1 MSVTT
6 TSRQPRTAA
15 LDRVPTPRGPGGSAP
30 VRTPGSRPTA
40 DGRRTG
46 RAAALFVDR
55 GVRTKILVLLVVVV
69 AVVAGTG
76 VFASLRMSDLAAST
90 AAVQGVSANVIAP
103 LAVVHQEEIKARMLI
118 AQAGASDTTTQ
129 AQQQERQD
137 AMAATDADLQAAAD
151 EFEAGLDGVAVPGWE
166 DFKAAWAQW
175 QQVRDEQLVPA
186 AFADDTATFG
196 EVIDGPAQDAVDAMV
211 TGLEAA
217 EQSAAD
223 YLQTV
228 SDDAAAKAA
237 AGARLLLIV
246 LAAGVVL
253 VAAIGMVI
261 AQIIRRQV
269 TEVQRAI
276 EAMADG
282 DLTVVAQVD
291 STDEL
296 GQMARSLTRAQEN
309 LRATITGVVETAQ
322 TVAAAA
328 EELSAASHQVVAGSD
343 ETSAQAGVVA
353 AAAEQVSRNVQTV
366 AAGAEQMGASIRE
379 IAQNSTQAAKI
390 AGQATDVAQ
399 STNDQVARLGVSSQ
413 EIGNVVKVITSIAEQ
428 TNLLAL
434 NATIEAARA
443 GEAGKGFAV
452 VAGEVKELA
461 QETAKAT
468 EDIARR
474 VEAIQ
479 GDTTGAVAAISEI
492 SSIIASINDY
502 QLTIASAVEEQTATT
517 NEMSRSVAEAATG
530 SGEIA
535 TNITGVAA
543 AAAESSQTL
552 NQMGGAIGELARMS
566 EDLRA
571 RVGGFRY

>member
-6 TSRQPRTAA
+6 TSRTATGSR
-15 LDRVPTPRGPGGSAP
+15 LDRVPTPRGPGGSAAP
-30 VRTPGSRPTA
+30 SRPQRSRGTRRGTA
-40 DGRRTG
+40 WF
-46 RAAALFVDR
+46 ANR
-55 GVRTKILVLLVVVV
+55 GVRTKIVQLLALVLVVV
-69 AVVAGTG
+69 AAMG
-76 VFASLRMSDLAAST
+76 VFATSRMNDLAAST
-90 AAVQGVSANVIAP
+90 ATVQGVSADVIAP
-103 LAVVHQEEIKARMLI
+103 LSVVHQEEIKARMLI
-118 AQAGASDTTTQ
+118 AQSGASVTDTE
-129 AQQQERQD
+129 AQRQEDLD
-137 AMAATDADLQAAAD
+137 AIAATDADLQAAAD
-151 EFEAGLDGVAVPGWE
+151 AFEAGVGDVVVPGWE

-175 QQVRDEQLVPA
+175 QQLRDEQLVPA
-186 AFADDTATFG
+186 AFANDDATFTQVTENEG
-196 EVIDGPAQDAVDAMV
+196 QAAVDAMV
-211 TGLEAA
+211 TALEAA
-217 EQSAAD
+217 EVSAAD
-223 YLQTV
+223 YLKSV
-228 SDDAAAKAA
+228 SDEAAAEASD
-237 AGARLLLIV
+237 GTRV
-246 LAAGVVL
+246 LFVVL
-253 VAAIGMVI
+253 IGGVLLVGAVGMVI
-261 AQIIRRQV
+261 ANMIRKQV
-269 TEVQRAI
+269 TEVQRAV

-282 DLTVVAQVD
+282 DLTVTPQVD

-296 GQMARSLTRAQEN
+296 GQMSRALTRAQEN
-309 LRATITGVVETAQ
+309 LRDTISGVVETAQ

-328 EELSAASHQVVAGSD
+328 EQLSASSHQVVAGSD
-343 ETSAQAGVVA
+343 QTSAQAGVVA

-379 IAQNSTQAAKI
+379 IAQNSSQAAKV
-390 AGQATDVAQ
+390 AGQATEVAQ
-399 STNDQVARLGVSSQ
+399 TTNDQVSRLGVSSQ

-479 GDTTGAVAAISEI
+479 GDTHGAVAAIGEI

-535 TNITGVAA
+535 VNITGVAS

-552 NQMGGAIGELARMS
+552 NQMGDAVAELARMS
-566 EDLRA
+566 ENLRA
-571 RVGGFRY
+571 RVSGFRY

>member
-6 TSRQPRTAA
+6 TSTSTPSRAAA

-30 VRTPGSRPTA
+30 ARAPRSGPRRGTA
-40 DGRRTG
+40 WF
-46 RAAALFVDR
+46 ANR
-55 GVRTKILVLLVVVV
+55 GVRTKILQLLALVVVV
-69 AVVAGTG
+69 VAATGTFAAV
-76 VFASLRMSDLAAST
+76 RMDALAAST
-90 AAVQGVSANVIAP
+90 ATVQTVSANVIGP
-103 LAVVHQEEIKARMLI
+103 ISVVHQEEIKARMLI
-118 AQAGASDTTTQ
+118 AQAAGSVTETD
-129 AQQQERQD
+129 AQQQEQLDR
-137 AMAATDADLQAAAD
+137 MAATDADLQAAAD
-151 EFEAGLDGVAVPGWE
+151 AFEVGIGDTVVPGWE

-186 AFADDTATFG
+186 AFSGDDVLFAQIT
-196 EVIDGPAQDAVDAMV
+196 DGPAQDAVDAMV
-211 TGLEAA
+211 AALEQA
-217 EQSAAD
+217 EVSAAD
-223 YLQTV
+223 YLKSV
-228 SDDAAAKAA
+228 SDQAAAD
-237 AGARLLLIV
+237 ARSGSQILLVV

-253 VAAIGMVI
+253 VGAVGLVI
-261 AQIIRRQV
+261 AGMIRRQV
-269 TEVQRAI
+269 TEVQRAV
-276 EAMADG
+276 EALADG
-282 DLTVVAQVD
+282 DLTVTPQVD
-291 STDEL
+291 TDDEL
-296 GQMARSLTRAQEN
+296 GQMSRALTRAQQN
-309 LRATITGVVETAQ
+309 LRGAISGVVETAQ

-328 EELSAASHQVVAGSD
+328 EELSAASSQVVAGSD

-379 IAQNSTQAAKI
+379 IAQNSSQAAKV
-390 AGQATDVAQ
+390 AGQATDVAA
-399 STNDQVARLGVSSQ
+399 STNDQVSRLGVSSQ

-479 GDTTGAVAAISEI
+479 DDTSGAVAAIGEI
-492 SSIIASINDY
+492 SHIIASINDY

-552 NQMGGAIGELARMS
+552 NQMGASIAELARMS

-571 RVGGFRY
+571 RVSGFRY

>member
-6 TSRQPRTAA
+6 TSTTAPA
-15 LDRVPTPRGPGGSAP
+15 RVPTADRVPTPRGPRGSAP
-30 VRTPGSRPTA
+30 VRTP
-40 DGRRTG
+40 RTG
-46 RAAALFVDR
+46 PRRGTAWFANR
-55 GVRTKILVLLVVVV
+55 GVRTKILQLLALVVVV
-69 AVVAGTG
+69 VAATGTFAAV
-76 VFASLRMSDLAAST
+76 RMDDLAAAT
-90 AAVQGVSANVIAP
+90 AGVERVSKDVIAP

-118 AQAGASDTTTQ
+118 AQAAGSVTDGDA
-129 AQQQERQD
+129 AQQEQLDR
-137 AMAATDADLQAAAD
+137 MAATDADLQAAAD
-151 EFEAGLDGVAVPGWE
+151 AFEAGIGDVVVPGWE
-166 DFKAAWAQW
+166 DFQAAWQQW
-175 QQVRDEQLVPA
+175 RQVRDDQLVPA
-186 AFADDTATFG
+186 AFASDEATFG
-196 EVIDGPAQDAVDAMV
+196 QVTDGPAQDAVDAMV
-211 TGLEAA
+211 AA
-217 EQSAAD
+217 LDQAETSAAD
-223 YLQTV
+223 YLTTV
-228 SDDAAAKAA
+228 SDQAAAEAA
-237 AGARLLLIV
+237 AGSRILLIV
-246 LAAGVVL
+246 LVGGVLLIGAV
-253 VAAIGMVI
+253 GMVI
-261 AQIIRRQV
+261 AAMIRGQV
-269 TEVQRAI
+269 TEVQRAVD
-276 EAMADG
+276 AMADG
-282 DLTVVAQVD
+282 DLTVTPQVD
-291 STDEL
+291 SHDEL
-296 GQMARSLTRAQEN
+296 GQMSRALTRAQEN
-309 LRATITGVVETAQ
+309 LRGAIAGVVETAQ

-328 EELSAASHQVVAGSD
+328 EELSAASNQVVAGSD

-379 IAQNSTQAAKI
+379 IAQNSSQAAKV
-390 AGQATDVAQ
+390 AGQATEVAA
-399 STNDQVARLGVSSQ
+399 STNDQVSRLGVSSQ

-479 GDTTGAVAAISEI
+479 DDTTGAVAAIGEI
-492 SSIIASINDY
+492 SQIIASINDY

-535 TNITGVAA
+535 TNITGVAS

-552 NQMGGAIGELARMS
+552 NQMGGAIAELARMS

-571 RVGGFRY
+571 RISGFRY

>member
-6 TSRQPRTAA
+6 TSRKPATAA
-15 LDRVPTPRGPGGSAP
+15 LDRVPTPRGPGGVVPA
-30 VRTPGSRPTA
+30 RAGGTPRPEE
-40 DGRRTG
+40 RRTG

-55 GVRTKILVLLVVVV
+55 GVRTKIVVLLAVVV

-76 VFASLRMSDLAAST
+76 VFASVRMQSLAAST
-90 AAVQGVSANVIAP
+90 ALVQSVSSGVIAP

-118 AQAGASDTTTQ
+118 AQAAASVTETE
-129 AQQQERQD
+129 AEQQEALD
-137 AMAATDADLQAAAD
+137 KIASTDADLQAAAD
-151 EFEAGLDGVAVPGWE
+151 AFEVGLGDVEVPGWA
-166 DFKAAWAQW
+166 DFQTAWAQW
-175 QQVRDEQLVPA
+175 QQIRDEQLVPA
-186 AFADDTATFG
+186 AFSGDDAEFQRITEGDAQTA
-196 EVIDGPAQDAVDAMV
+196 IDAMIA
-211 TGLEAA
+211 GLEAA
-217 EQSAAD
+217 EQSAD
-223 YLQTV
+223 DFLRTT
-228 SDDAAAKAA
+228 SDSAAAQATS
-237 AGARLLLIV
+237 GARVLLFV
-246 LAAGVVL
+246 LSAGVLL
-253 VAAIGMVI
+253 VGAVGLVI
-261 AQIIRRQV
+261 AQVIRRQV
-269 TEVQRAI
+269 TEVQRAV

-282 DLTVVAQVD
+282 DLTVVPAVD
-291 STDEL
+291 SADEL
-296 GQMARSLTRAQEN
+296 GQMARAVTRAQEN
-309 LRATITGVVETAQ
+309 LRATVSGVVETAQ

-379 IAQNSTQAAKI
+379 IAQNSTQAARI
-390 AGQATDVAQ
+390 AGQATDVAR

-413 EIGNVVKVITSIAEQ
+413 EIGNVVKVITTIAEQ

-479 GDTTGAVAAISEI
+479 GDTTGAVAAIGEI
-492 SSIIASINDY
+492 SQIIASINDY

-552 NQMGGAIGELARMS
+552 NQMGGSIGELARMS

-571 RVGGFRY
+571 RVAGFRY

>member
-1 MSVTT
+1 
-6 TSRQPRTAA
+6 
-15 LDRVPTPRGPGGSAP
+15 
-30 VRTPGSRPTA
+30 
-40 DGRRTG
+40 
-46 RAAALFVDR
+46 
-55 GVRTKILVLLVVVV
+55 VRTKILQLLALVVVV
-69 AVVAGTG
+69 VAATGTFAAV
-76 VFASLRMSDLAAST
+76 RMDALAAST
-90 AAVQGVSANVIAP
+90 ATVQTVSANVIGP
-103 LAVVHQEEIKARMLI
+103 ISVVHQEEIKARMLI
-118 AQAGASDTTTQ
+118 AQAAGSVTETD
-129 AQQQERQD
+129 AQQQEQLDR
-137 AMAATDADLQAAAD
+137 MAATDADLQAAAD
-151 EFEAGLDGVAVPGWE
+151 AFEVGIGDTVVPGWE

-186 AFADDTATFG
+186 AFSGDDVLFAQIT
-196 EVIDGPAQDAVDAMV
+196 DGPAQDAVDAMV
-211 TGLEAA
+211 AALEQA
-217 EQSAAD
+217 EVSAAD
-223 YLQTV
+223 YLKSV
-228 SDDAAAKAA
+228 SDQAAAD
-237 AGARLLLIV
+237 ARSGSQILLVV

-253 VAAIGMVI
+253 VGAVGLVI
-261 AQIIRRQV
+261 AGMIRRQV
-269 TEVQRAI
+269 TEVQRAV
-276 EAMADG
+276 EALADG
-282 DLTVVAQVD
+282 DLTVTPQVD
-291 STDEL
+291 TDDEL
-296 GQMARSLTRAQEN
+296 GQMSRALTRAQQN
-309 LRATITGVVETAQ
+309 LRGAISGVVETAQ

-328 EELSAASHQVVAGSD
+328 EELSAASSQVVAGSD

-379 IAQNSTQAAKI
+379 IAQNSSQAAKV
-390 AGQATDVAQ
+390 AGQATDVAA
-399 STNDQVARLGVSSQ
+399 STNDQVSRLGVSSQ

-479 GDTTGAVAAISEI
+479 DDTSGAVAAIGEI
-492 SSIIASINDY
+492 SHIIASINDY

-535 TNITGVAA
+535 TNITGVAS

-552 NQMGGAIGELARMS
+552 NQMGASIAELARMS

-571 RVGGFRY
+571 RVSGFRY

>member
-1 MSVTT
+1 MSATT
-6 TSRQPRTAA
+6 TKALPRVSA
-15 LDRVPTPRGPGGSAP
+15 LDRVPTPRTPGGSAS
-30 VRTPGSRPTA
+30 GRPAGPAAPSGGT
-40 DGRRTG
+40 RRGTG
-46 RAAALFVDR
+46 WFANRS
-55 GVRTKILVLLVVVV
+55 VRTKILLLLALVV

-76 VFASLRMSDLAAST
+76 TFAALRMNALAAST
-90 AAVQGVSANVIAP
+90 ASVQGVSADVIAP
-103 LAVVHQEEIKARMLI
+103 LAIVHQEEIKARMLI
-118 AQAGASDTTTQ
+118 AQSGASVTDTE
-129 AQQQERQD
+129 AQQQEDLD
-137 AMAATDADLQAAAD
+137 AIAATDADLQAAAD
-151 EFEAGLDGVAVPGWE
+151 AFDAGLGGVVVPGWE

-175 QQVRDEQLVPA
+175 QQIRDEQLVPA
-186 AFADDTATFG
+186 AFSNDDAEFARVTEG
-196 EVIDGPAQDAVDAMV
+196 EGQAAVDTMV
-211 TGLEAA
+211 SALEAA
-217 EQSAAD
+217 ETSAAD
-223 YLQTV
+223 YLKTV
-228 SDDAAAKAA
+228 ADDAAAEAA
-237 AGARLLLIV
+237 SGTQVLIWV
-246 LAAGVVL
+246 LATGVLL
-253 VAAIGMVI
+253 VGAVGLLTAN
-261 AQIIRRQV
+261 IIRRQV
-269 TEVQRAI
+269 AEVQRSV

-282 DLTVVAQVD
+282 DLTVTPQVD

-309 LRATITGVVETAQ
+309 LRATVSGVVETAQ

-328 EELSAASHQVVAGSD
+328 EELSAASGQVVAGSD

-379 IAQNSTQAAKI
+379 IAQNSSQAAKV
-390 AGQATDVAQ
+390 AGQATDAAA
-399 STNDQVARLGVSSQ
+399 STNEQVARLGASSQ

-479 GDTTGAVAAISEI
+479 GDTTGAVAAIGEI
-492 SSIIASINDY
+492 SHIIASINDY

-535 TNITGVAA
+535 GNITGVAA
-543 AAAESSQTL
+543 AAAQSSQTL
-552 NQMGGAIGELARMS
+552 GQMGASIAELARMS

-571 RVGGFRY
+571 RVANFRY